1 MCGCAD
7 NVCSLRYHNID
18 LAVPKVTAL
27 FKLIFLRRD
36 VFCLFNYSFFI
47 GVIFLK
53 VSVLL
58 LAAGQLYHKDFPLV

>member
-1 MCGCAD
+1 M
-7 NVCSLRYHNID
+7 
-18 LAVPKVTAL
+18 PKVILL
-27 FKLIFLRRD
+27 FKLIFLRQD

-47 GVIFLK
+47 RVIFLK